1 MGRKPLSEEKIRETR
16 DLLFRIS
23 NRMIQQKGLESLNIR
38 ALCKEAGI
46 AYSSFYQYYD
56 SKDDLIT
63 EKIDALDD
71 YILKNRESRLG
82 SENQLDNIREFIRLY
97 AEFSGTRRYQ
107 IIREIYRIQLTS
119 YTRKEKLSG
128 RPFYLLLSDIVQK
141 GIDNGQIRKDLSKE
155 EILEMILS
163 YCKGMTFEWSLH
175 EGNFSLPDFADH
187 SASVWVQCLK
197 A

>member
-1 MGRKPLSEEKIRETR
+1 MGRKPLSEEKIQETK

-23 NRMIQQKGLESLNIR
+23 NRMIQEKGLESLNIR

-56 SKDDLIT
+56 SKDDLIAD
-63 EKIDALDD
+63 KIDALDD
-71 YILKNRESRLG
+71 YILSNRDSRLD
-82 SENQLDNIREFIRLY
+82 SEDQLDNIREFIRLY

-119 YTRKEKLSG
+119 YTKKEKISG
-128 RPFYLLLSDIVQK
+128 RPFFRLLSDIVQK
-141 GIDNGQIRKDLSKE
+141 GLDRDQIRNDLTKN
-155 EILEMILS
+155 EIIEMILS

-175 EGNFSLPDFADH
+175 EGNFNLSDFAAH